1 MYNPT
6 KVIEVGYG
14 KVKKVKIGGNGKLVL
29 IGGPCAIENRDHA
42 FMMAEKIGKIC
53 DDLGV
58 EWIYK
63 SCYDKDCRSSP
74 DSYHGIGI
82 EPGLQILSD
91 IRDEFG
97 VPVTSDFSDSSWAKM
112 TGEVC
117 DLVQVPAYLCRQ
129 TTILRAAAETGRPI
143 HIKKG
148 QFMSPWNMANSVR
161 KVEAAGGNEILLG
174 DRGTFFGY
182 NMLVTDYRSLPI
194 MAKTGY
200 PVCYDAT
207 HSIQM
212 PTSMGNISGGQRE
225 FIPNLVRAA
234 AGCGMDALFM
244 EIHNDPDNSM
254 SDPNTVLNLK
264 DLKFVLGQAKEIH
277 DMRIEM
283 QERYGEDDVQ

>member
-1 MYNPT
+1 MYSPT

-14 KVKKVKIGGNGKLVL
+14 NVKKVKIGGNGKLVL
-29 IGGPCAIENRDHA
+29 IGGPCAIENREHA
-42 FMMAEKIGKIC
+42 LMMAEQIGEIC
-53 DDLGV
+53 NDIGV
-58 EWIYK
+58 DWIYK

-82 EPGLQILSD
+82 DLGLDILAEV
-91 IRDEFG
+91 RETFK
-97 VPVTSDFSDSSWAKM
+97 VPVTSDFSDSSWAKK

-129 TTILRAAAETGRPI
+129 TTILRAAAQTGRPV

-148 QFMSPWNMANSVR
+148 QFMSPWNMANSVK

-225 FIPNLVRAA
+225 YIPNLVRAA
-234 AGCGMDALFM
+234 AACGMDALFM
-244 EIHNDPDNSM
+244 EIHNDPKVSM
-254 SDPNTVLNLK
+254 SDPNTVLALK
-264 DLKFVLGQAKEIH
+264 DLRFVLGQAKEVH
-277 DMRIEM
+277 DLRVEM
-283 QERYGEDDVQ
+283 QSRYGVDDVQ